1 MFPKRNS
8 VPLHVE
14 QIVFKLKLY
23 QIEALIKG
31 VTPFSKDLKFSYLIL
46 LILSATRGPLW
57 PTLRMPLAAMSFT

>member
-14 QIVFKLKLY
+14 QIVFRWKLY

-31 VTPFSKDLKFSYLIL
+31 VTTFSKDLKFS
-46 LILSATRGPLW
+46 
-57 PTLRMPLAAMSFT
+57 